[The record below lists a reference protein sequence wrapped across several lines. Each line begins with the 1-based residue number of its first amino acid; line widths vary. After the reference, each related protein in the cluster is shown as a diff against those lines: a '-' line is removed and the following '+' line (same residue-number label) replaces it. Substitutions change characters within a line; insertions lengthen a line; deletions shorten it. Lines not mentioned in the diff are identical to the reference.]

1 MKIIMTISF
10 VDYTCLKIVKHK
22 FLKTQPIH
30 SSLDTK
36 KIINSLRTLL
46 FVILK
51 YLEIIIYCSNRII
64 YVMFQALLRPGRF
77 DRHILIDLPTL
88 VERRQIF
95 ETHLKGI
102 KLEQEPQEYSNRMA
116 YLTPGF
122 SGKSFLL
129 ILNHVIRYANM
140 FFNYIKHT
148 FIQSFHGQ
156 AYWLNHWQQHLV
168 THLFSRY

>member
-1 MKIIMTISF
+1 M
-10 VDYTCLKIVKHK
+10 
-22 FLKTQPIH
+22 
-30 SSLDTK
+30 
-36 KIINSLRTLL
+36 RRLL

-51 YLEIIIYCSNRII
+51 YLEIIINCSNRII

-122 SGKSFLL
+122 SGKNLLL

-140 FFNYIKHT
+140 FFNYIKIASRYST
-148 FIQSFHGQ
+148 YIYPKLSRPSV
-156 AYWLNHWQQHLV
+156 LTEPHLV